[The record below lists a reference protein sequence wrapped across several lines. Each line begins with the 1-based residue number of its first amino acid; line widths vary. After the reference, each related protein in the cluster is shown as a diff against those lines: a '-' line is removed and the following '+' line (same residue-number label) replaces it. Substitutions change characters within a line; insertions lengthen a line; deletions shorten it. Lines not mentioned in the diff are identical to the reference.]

1 VRLRKVNTLELVHR
15 AKEYLAGYLLQSPQQ
30 PTRLSQT
37 ARALG
42 TSPSSLASAFRTI
55 ERVSFYRYS
64 LNLRLARA
72 AALLPSS
79 DDLARLALDL
89 GFASHSHF
97 STAFHR
103 WAGRTPSA
111 FRAEATAEA
120 TAEESGATGAARGG
134 HNLKYE

>member
-1 VRLRKVNTLELVHR
+1 MGVVRLRKVNTLELVRR
-15 AKEYLAGYLLQSPQQ
+15 AKDYLAGYLLQSPQQ

-42 TSPSSLASAFRTI
+42 ASPSSLASAFRTV

-72 AALLPSS
+72 AALLPASE
-79 DDLARLALDL
+79 DLARLALDL

-103 WAGRTPSA
+103 WAGLTPSA
-111 FRAEATAEA
+111 FRAEATAE
-120 TAEESGATGAARGG
+120 ESGATAGP
-134 HNLKYE
+134 

>member
-1 VRLRKVNTLELVHR
+1 MLELVTR
-15 AKEYLAGYLLQSPQQ
+15 AKDYLTAHLQQSPQQ
-30 PTRLSQT
+30 PARLSQT
-37 ARALG
+37 ALALG
-42 TSPSSLASAFRTI
+42 ASPSALASAFRTI
-55 ERVSFYRYS
+55 ERVSFYRYW

-72 AALLPSS
+72 AALLPAS

-111 FRAEATAEA
+111 YRVKATGED
-120 TAEESGATGAARGG
+120 SGATVPG
-134 HNLKYE
+134 LTLVS

>member
-1 VRLRKVNTLELVHR
+1 MRLRKVNTLELVRR
-15 AKEYLAGYLLQSPQQ
+15 AKDYLAGYLLQSPQQ

-42 TSPSSLASAFRTI
+42 ASPSSLATAFRTI

-111 FRAEATAEA
+111 FRAEAT
-120 TAEESGATGAARGG
+120 TNDS
-134 HNLKYE
+134 H

>member
-1 VRLRKVNTLELVHR
+1 MRLRKVNTLELVHR
-15 AKEYLAGYLLQSPQQ
+15 AKDYLAGYLLQSPQQ

-42 TSPSSLASAFRTI
+42 ASPSSLASAFRTV

-103 WAGRTPSA
+103 WAGLTPSA
-111 FRAEATAEA
+111 FRAEATAE
-120 TAEESGATGAARGG
+120 ESGATAGP
-134 HNLKYE
+134 

>member
-1 VRLRKVNTLELVHR
+1 VRLRKVNTLELVRR
-15 AKEYLAGYLLQSPQQ
+15 AKDYLAGYLQHLPQQ
-30 PTRLSQT
+30 PPRLSRT

-42 TSPSSLASAFRTI
+42 ASPSSLASAFRTI

-72 AALLPSS
+72 AALLPTS

-111 FRAEATAEA
+111 FRAEATAE
-120 TAEESGATGAARGG
+120 ESGATGPGQ
-134 HNLKYE
+134 HLMIKYE